1 MFPRNSS
8 NSLIMDS
15 GLSYELLDVAFGTLV
30 GISLGLT
37 GGGGSI
43 FAVPLL
49 TYGLGVPIGTALGLS
64 LASVGAT
71 AGFGAALRLRARE
84 IELQAGVIFS
94 LVGMVMAPIG
104 ALIGHRIAP
113 AILLSAFAV
122 MMGYA
127 GIRMWRGRRD
137 ASAKPGPCVTQDHG
151 KFTGG
156 CYAMLS
162 IAGAVSGLLSGL
174 FGVGGGFVIVPS
186 LLYAGIGIHRAVATS
201 LMVIFLISVSGV
213 VANIIQGQHV
223 PVRVTSLFV
232 GGCLAGMLAGSALR
246 SRLSGSALQKTFA
259 AAMWLV
265 AVFMLA
271 KNLSTF
277 LPH

>member
-1 MFPRNSS
+1 
-8 NSLIMDS
+8 MDS
-15 GLSYELLDVAFGTLV
+15 GLSLELLDVAFGMIV
-30 GISLGLT
+30 GMSLGLT

-49 TYGLGVPIGTALGLS
+49 TYGLSVPIGPALGLS

-104 ALIGHRIAP
+104 TMIGHRIAP

-122 MMGYA
+122 MMGYV
-127 GIRMWRGRRD
+127 GIR
-137 ASAKPGPCVTQDHG
+137 
-151 KFTGG
+151 
-156 CYAMLS
+156 
-162 IAGAVSGLLSGL
+162 
-174 FGVGGGFVIVPS
+174 
-186 LLYAGIGIHRAVATS
+186 
-201 LMVIFLISVSGV
+201 
-213 VANIIQGQHV
+213 
-223 PVRVTSLFV
+223 
-232 GGCLAGMLAGSALR
+232 SALR
-246 SRLSGSALQKTFA
+246 SRMSGSALQRTFA

-271 KNLSTF
+271 KNLSA
-277 LPH
+277 LMPH

>member
-1 MFPRNSS
+1 
-8 NSLIMDS
+8 MDS
-15 GLSYELLDVAFGTLV
+15 GLSYELLDVAFGMIV
-30 GISLGLT
+30 GMSLGLT

-49 TYGLGVPIGTALGLS
+49 TYGLGVPVGSALGLS

-84 IELQAGVIFS
+84 IELQAGFIFS
-94 LVGMVMAPIG
+94 IVGMVMAPVG
-104 ALIGHRIAP
+104 AMIGHRIAP

-122 MMGYA
+122 MMGYV
-127 GIRMWRGRRD
+127 GIRMWRKRTA
-137 ASAKPGPCVTQDHG
+137 ASVRPGPCATRGHG
-151 KFTGG
+151 KLSAG

-162 IAGAVSGLLSGL
+162 IAGAASGLLSGL

-186 LLYAGIGIHRAVATS
+186 LLYAGITIHRAVATS

-213 VANIIQGQHV
+213 VANIVQGQQF
-223 PVRVTSLFV
+223 PVHVTSLFV
-232 GGCLAGMLAGSALR
+232 GGCLAGMLSGSALR

-259 AAMWLV
+259 IAMWLV
-265 AVFMLA
+265 ALFMLT

-277 LPH
+277 VPH

>member
-1 MFPRNSS
+1 V
-8 NSLIMDS
+8 DS
-15 GLSYELLDVAFGTLV
+15 GLSHELLGVAFGMIV
-30 GISLGLT
+30 GVSLGLT

-49 TYGLGVPIGTALGLS
+49 TYGLGVPVGTALDLS

-71 AGFGAALRLRARE
+71 AGFGAALRLRAGE
-84 IELQAGVIFS
+84 IELQGGLIFS
-94 LVGMVMAPIG
+94 FVGMVVVPIG
-104 ALIGHRIAP
+104 AIIGHRIAP

-122 MMGYA
+122 MMGYV
-127 GIRMWRGRRD
+127 GMRMWCERTGAPVR
-137 ASAKPGPCVTQDHG
+137 SGPCVTQG
-151 KFTGG
+151 KGKLTAG

-162 IAGAVSGLLSGL
+162 IAGAASGLLSGL

-186 LLYAGIGIHRAVATS
+186 LLYAGINIHRAVATS

-213 VANIIQGQHV
+213 VGNIVQGQQL
-223 PVRVTSLFV
+223 PVRVTGLFL
-232 GGCLAGMLAGSALR
+232 GGCLAGMLVGSALR

-259 AAMWLV
+259 VAMWLV
-265 AVFMLA
+265 ALFMLA

-277 LPH
+277 LPY

>member
-1 MFPRNSS
+1 
-8 NSLIMDS
+8 MDS
-15 GLSYELLDVAFGTLV
+15 RLSFELLDVAFGIIV
-30 GISLGLT
+30 GMSLGLT

-49 TYGLGVPIGTALGLS
+49 TYGLGVPVGLALGLS

-94 LVGMVMAPIG
+94 IVGMVMAPVG
-104 ALIGHRIAP
+104 AMIGHRIAP

-127 GIRMWRGRRD
+127 GIRMWRKRTGASVSPEPCATRD
-137 ASAKPGPCVTQDHG
+137 GG
-151 KFTGG
+151 KLSVG

-162 IAGAVSGLLSGL
+162 IAGAASGLLSGL

-186 LLYAGIGIHRAVATS
+186 LLYAGITIHRAVATS

-213 VANIIQGQHV
+213 VANIVQGQQF
-223 PVRVTSLFV
+223 PVHVTSLFV
-232 GGCLAGMLAGSALR
+232 GGCLAGMLSGSALR

-259 AAMWLV
+259 IAMWLV
-265 AVFMLA
+265 ALFMLT

-277 LPH
+277 VPH

>member
-104 ALIGHRIAP
+104 AMIGHRIAP

-137 ASAKPGPCVTQDHG
+137 ASAKPGPCVTRTMENLPEDVTPCSQLPAPFPGYFQDSS
-151 KFTGG
+151 
-156 CYAMLS
+156 A
-162 IAGAVSGLLSGL
+162 SG
-174 FGVGGGFVIVPS
+174 
-186 LLYAGIGIHRAVATS
+186 
-201 LMVIFLISVSGV
+201 
-213 VANIIQGQHV
+213 
-223 PVRVTSLFV
+223 
-232 GGCLAGMLAGSALR
+232 AGS
-246 SRLSGSALQKTFA
+246 LSSLHSFTPA
-259 AAMWLV
+259 
-265 AVFMLA
+265 
-271 KNLSTF
+271 
-277 LPH
+277 